1 MEAFAME
8 IAGLTARI
16 LPLFS
21 STREY
26 CRPYL
31 SEGEAEVLITIS
43 EQDLDY
49 EQKMLKKEA
58 LEEGLRVRH
67 FPDPFLE
74 RATVQRKFARALLE
88 RNTLLLHGSTGG
100 VDGQAY
106 LFTAPCR
113 TGKSTHTR
121 LWREVFGSRAVM
133 VNDDKAFL
141 RITDSGVL
149 AFGSPWTG
157 KHGLG
162 SNICLPLRGICFLS
176 RGGMNRIVPAEPV
189 DCIEALLHQSFLP
202 DDAAGV
208 EKTAALAKALSQ
220 KVALWQ
226 MQCTK
231 DPEAAHTSYEAMSGH
246 G

>member
-1 MEAFAME
+1 ME
-8 IAGLTARI
+8 IAGLAARV

-31 SEGEAEVLITIS
+31 SEQEAEVLITVS
-43 EQDLDY
+43 EQDLLF
-49 EQKMLKKEA
+49 EQAMLEKEA
-58 LEEGLRVRH
+58 LEEGLHVRR

-88 RNTLLLHGSTGG
+88 RNTLLLHGSTVG

-162 SNICLPLRGICFLS
+162 SNICLPLKGICFLS
-176 RGGMNRIVPAEPV
+176 RGSKNQIFRAEPQN
-189 DCIEALLHQSFLP
+189 CIQELRHQSFLP
-202 DDAAGV
+202 EDPAGA
-208 EKTAALAKALSQ
+208 EKALALMGELSQ
-220 KVALWQ
+220 KVSLWQ
-226 MQCTK
+226 MECTK
-231 DPEAAHTSYEAMSGH
+231 APEAAHISYKAMSAH
-246 G
+246 R